1 MDGHYQKVT
10 EENKPN
16 DLVILNPT
24 MKEIEKFEQDTIDD
38 DDELDI
44 LGDFKKSHER
54 DENKDVKLEIDN
66 EEDEAYINQIHR
78 MSMRKLKIGR
88 MRSKLI
94 HTSLSKDKYIDEVN
108 IDKERAVRMADNIFK
123 RRLKFLNKIK
133 SEKDFNKNTSGNFQ
147 FSPQPFIKR
156 LLSGNDL
163 ESNDINSK
171 INEKRTENTNSV
183 DKYKNNVI
191 KTEYN
196 VESYDNK
203 SNNRRQKVTNA
214 KEINANANKNTITN
228 PNIKT
233 LTRGNINYNS
243 YTNIRNNNITI
254 STRGNRNNNQN
265 LIQNGN
271 RNVNVNVNVNKIDN
285 RKAMENKDIKDKKLN
300 RNNNRVMSHTN
311 IFEVNRT
318 NPQIINSP
326 RINEANTSSRRQA
339 NITNITTEKNISNI
353 SSPRSPRNI
362 IINNIKANAIA
373 SPTRN
378 NVIQVSNS
386 TRGNR
391 NNPIKIA
398 PIPLPLDKMNKQL
411 ANEQGGNNT
420 SRGYNRPYISKP
432 LGMENKNSNNNRRN
446 QNKVESN
453 VIYKNDNKTIT
464 NEPRRR
470 NANIQINSRQT
481 GNLPVKTEV
490 KNYPNTS
497 RGNEK
502 NRINAKNQVAKTS
515 RGNERNK
522 VEIKS
527 QVAISPKSPKGNER
541 NKVAI
546 KNQAAISPR
555 GNERNKVEIKNQTTY
570 NRKSNNNQT
579 GLKSPGKVE
588 NKYVVTTT
596 TSGRRGRK

>member
-1 MDGHYQKVT
+1 MDGHYQNAT

-24 MKEIEKFEQDTIDD
+24 MKEIEKFEQDSIDD
-38 DDELDI
+38 DDEPDI
-44 LGDFKKSHER
+44 LGDFKKTHEK

-66 EEDEAYINQIHR
+66 EEDEAYINRIHR

-123 RRLKFLNKIK
+123 RRLRFLNKIK
-133 SEKDFNKNTSGNFQ
+133 SEKDFNKNTSGHFQ

-156 LLSGNDL
+156 LLNGNSI
-163 ESNDINSK
+163 ERNNINSK
-171 INEKRTENTNSV
+171 INEKRAEITNSV
-183 DKYKNNVI
+183 DKYKNNVT
-191 KTEYN
+191 KNEYN

-203 SNNRRQKVTNA
+203 GNNRRQKVTNA

-271 RNVNVNVNVNKIDN
+271 RNVIVNKIDN
-285 RKAMENKDIKDKKLN
+285 RKPVENKDIKDKRLS

-326 RINEANTSSRRQA
+326 RINEANTSRRRQA
-339 NITNITTEKNISNI
+339 NITNITTDINISTI

-362 IINNIKANAIA
+362 NTNTNTNNIKVNAIA

-378 NVIQVSNS
+378 NVIQVSDN

-398 PIPLPLDKMNKQL
+398 PIPLPLDKVNKQL
-411 ANEQGGNNT
+411 GNEQRGNNT

-432 LGMENKNSNNNRRN
+432 LEIEVKNSNNNRRN
-446 QNKVESN
+446 QNKVESK
-453 VIYKNDNKTIT
+453 VIQKNENKTII

-470 NANIQINSRQT
+470 NANIQISTRQT

-490 KNYPNTS
+490 KNYANTS
-497 RGNEK
+497 RGNERNK
-502 NRINAKNQVAKTS
+502 IDTKNQVVITS
-515 RGNERNK
+515 RGNDRNK

-527 QVAISPKSPKGNER
+527 QV
-541 NKVAI
+541 V
-546 KNQAAISPR
+546 ISPR
-555 GNERNKVEIKNQTTY
+555 GNERNKVEVKNQPTY
-570 NRKSNNNQT
+570 NRRGNNNQA
-579 GLKSPGKVE
+579 GIKSPGKIE
-588 NKYVVTTT
+588 NKYVVSTTT